1 MNELKVDLNRSYKF
15 RNSGQEFTGIPIIA
29 ANMDTIGTFE
39 MASALNKVIL
49 ICHPCVID
57 ILFFQHNC
65 FTAVHKHYTAEEW
78 KNFAAKDPD
87 ILKVFLFLKKSF
99 IFLKVANK
107 LISFRMLL

>member
-1 MNELKVDLNRSYKF
+1 MNEFKVDLNRSYKF

-49 ICHPCVID
+49 ICHLYVID

-78 KNFAAKDPD
+78 KNFAGKNPD
-87 ILKVFLFLKKSF
+87 TLKVFLFLKQFF
-99 IFLKVANK
+99 ISLKVANK